1 MKQKRKLSKVV
12 PWEVLTLNREA
23 DQNEKLKVDRIG
35 SEEWDSRQSQQSAEL
50 GASLRSV
57 RVKILKMFFG
67 FAIQELAGDF

>member
-35 SEEWDSRQSQQSAEL
+35 SEEWDSRQS
-50 GASLRSV
+50 
-57 RVKILKMFFG
+57 
-67 FAIQELAGDF
+67 